1 MAGLSD
7 VVGAAKGL
15 MGGMGGS
22 SSKGGILRYPLSIGQ
37 SNAPAILFNIHRA
50 TYKNDGGGVNVSSN
64 AHIALYMTQGL
75 NMKDSMQYE
84 DRASGVA
91 GSLMDSKFEMSL
103 DGLKKASADIVDAGK
118 AGAASDIG
126 KGLAVGA
133 ITKSMGIG
141 AGALGYIATGGL
153 DETTKKTQQVLRQ
166 NPFITF
172 KGVGLREWSFTWSFI
187 PESAEESKAAKA
199 IIHKFRMAMYP
210 EKHAF
215 TLGFPDVFN
224 IEYINA
230 EFPKMPEV
238 ALTSC
243 SVDYNKDSNSFFMQN
258 NEPVR
263 IDLSLTFKE
272 LMPIYQKHIKQG
284 Y

>member
-1 MAGLSD
+1 MAVLDVVSKASGGLSS
-7 VVGAAKGL
+7 
-15 MGGMGGS
+15 S

-37 SNAPAILFNIHRA
+37 SNAPAILFNIHKA
-50 TYKNDGGGVNVSSN
+50 QYNNSGTGVNVNSDS
-64 AHIALYMTQGL
+64 HIALYMTQGL

-84 DRASGVA
+84 DRASGIA
-91 GSLMDSKFEMSL
+91 GSFIDAKFEMSL
-103 DGLKKASADIVDAGK
+103 DGIKKAVSDITDAAK
-118 AGAASDIG
+118 AGATSSIG
-126 KGLAVGA
+126 KGVLAAGSA
-133 ITKSMGIG
+133 RLLGIG
-141 AGALGYIATGGL
+141 PTAALVPIIGGAL
-153 DETTKKTQQVLRQ
+153 DESTKKTQHVLTE

-187 PESAEESKAAKA
+187 PESEDESRAAKA
-199 IIHKFRMAMYP
+199 IIHKFRVAMYP
-210 EKHAF
+210 EKNTW
-215 TLGFPDVFN
+215 TLGFPMVFN

-263 IDLSLTFKE
+263 MDMSLTFKE